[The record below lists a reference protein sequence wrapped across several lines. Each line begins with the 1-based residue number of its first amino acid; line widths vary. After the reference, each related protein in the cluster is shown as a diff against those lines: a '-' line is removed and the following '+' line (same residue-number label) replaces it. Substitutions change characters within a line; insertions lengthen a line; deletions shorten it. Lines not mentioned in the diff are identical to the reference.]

1 MSLNIFRN
9 SRTVYYNCLANFYL
23 LLNTVLPYYDDVIIT
38 MQKHAQ
44 VHLNVDET
52 QFKKN
57 RLLQFITEVC
67 ENNSKYRVIVN
78 NDLKSIHFVEIE
90 EDDNDELSGQDDQ
103 TNQEERVLDN
113 DLETSDEEDK
123 KNL

>member
-1 MSLNIFRN
+1 MTLNILRN

-44 VHLNVDET
+44 LHLNVDET

-57 RLLQFITEVC
+57 RLLQFISEVC

-78 NDLKSIHFVEIE
+78 NDLKTIHFVEIE
-90 EDDNDELSGQDDQ
+90 DDDELDGQEDQ
-103 TNQEERVLDN
+103 TNLEEKVLDN

-123 KNL
+123 KHL